1 LLAVHISGAELGN
14 LIQVK
19 ILI

>member
-14 LIQVK
+14 LIRVK